1 MTNIPPPAHQMPVK
15 DDRVSSTEGLAKM
28 AGELTD
34 EEVMKVGKLVAELVT
49 KYGTRPNTAEN
60 LEALRDEALTRLA
73 AELNVLATLDPAPC
87 FYGEPPT
94 LEIIGKMPGDVIHK
108 EGFDHEKKQ
117 WEVREANKR
126 NEAFRGQKEKYK
138 G

>member
-1 MTNIPPPAHQMPVK
+1 MTKIPPPAHQMPVK
-15 DDRVSSTEGLAKM
+15 DDRISTTTGLAKN
-28 AGELTD
+28 AAELTD
-34 EEVMKVGKLVAELVT
+34 EEVMKVGRLVAQLVS
-49 KYGTRPNTAEN
+49 KYGTRPNTPEN

-73 AELNVLATLDPAPC
+73 AEMNILATLDPTPC

-94 LEIIGKMPGDVIHK
+94 IEIIGKMPNDAIHK

-126 NEAFRGQKEKYK
+126 NEEYRGQKEKYK